1 MTSSFDKLSPL
12 LRSSVAEVV
21 KPKVYFPNLRAQ
33 PRSRENIVVAYPPT
47 DPKDGPRDASVETK
61 KRLYELMKPKDDLM
75 LVRNM
80 RPISK
85 GGVLVEAA
93 FGQAAG
99 MFVENQALK
108 TSGFM
113 VSWPKVV
120 LPKVM
125 NCDVLNDISE
135 EKVRNC
141 LMS

>member
-1 MTSSFDKLSPL
+1 MTSSFNKLSPL
-12 LRSSVAEVV
+12 LRPSVAEVV
-21 KPKVYFPNLRAQ
+21 KPKVSFPNLRAQ
-33 PRSRENIVVAYPPT
+33 PRSRENIVVAYPPIG
-47 DPKDGPRDASVETK
+47 PKDGPRDASVETK
-61 KRLYELMKPKDDLM
+61 KRLVELMKPKDDHL

-80 RPISK
+80 RPINK

-93 FGQAAG
+93 SGQAAG
-99 MFVENQALK
+99 MFFENQALK
-108 TSGFM
+108 DSGFM
-113 VSWPKVV
+113 VSRPKVV